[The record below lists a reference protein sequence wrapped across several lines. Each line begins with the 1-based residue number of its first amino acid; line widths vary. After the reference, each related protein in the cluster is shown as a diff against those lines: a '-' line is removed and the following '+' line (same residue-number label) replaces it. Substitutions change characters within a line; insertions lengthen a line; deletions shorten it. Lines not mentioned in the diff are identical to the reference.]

1 MIELGKLQ
9 TLIVDRIVSSGYF
22 LTDEE
27 RTDDILLPG
36 KFVDEELELDDEIEV
51 FVYKDSKGRPIATLK
66 KPYVNVGEIGF
77 LNVVDVTKFGAFLD
91 WGIDKDVFMPF
102 KEQRRR
108 AEVGKR
114 YLVGI
119 YLDKSQRFCAT
130 MKIYNFLKPDAPYEK
145 DDMVKGTIYQKS
157 EELGL
162 LVAVDN
168 KYHGLIP
175 KNEVINGLKLGDEI
189 EARVSDVREDG
200 KIILAIRDKAHNM
213 IDKDAQVILD
223 KLMVSKGELKVND
236 KSSPE
241 VIKNKFNISKK
252 AFKRAIGSLYKKRMI
267 EFTDNGIKLSNK
279 NK

>member
-1 MIELGKLQ
+1 MIELGKIQ

-22 LTDEE
+22 LTDEDK
-27 RTDDILLPG
+27 TDDILLPG
-36 KFVDEELELDDEIEV
+36 KFVDEELELDDEVEV
-51 FVYKDSKGRPIATLK
+51 FVYKDSKDRPIATLK

-91 WGIDKDVFMPF
+91 WGIDKDVFLPF

-108 AEVGKR
+108 AEVNKR

-130 MKIYNFLKPDAPYEK
+130 MKIYNFLKSNAPYKK

-168 KYHGLIP
+168 KYHALIP
-175 KNEVINGLKLGDEI
+175 KSQVTNGLKLGDEI

-213 IDKDAQVILD
+213 IDKDAQLILD
-223 KLMVSKGELKVND
+223 KLMINNGQLKVND

-241 VIKNKFNISKK
+241 TIKNKFNISKK
-252 AFKRAIGSLYKKRMI
+252 AFKRAIGSLYKKKMI
-267 EFTDNGIKLSNK
+267 EFSENGIKLLK
-279 NK
+279 K